1 MKNLVLLMGLIVV
14 AAVLNAGC
22 LDSDDDDDRIG
33 VIVTILPQKEFVERV
48 GGDRVKVTVMVPPG
62 QSPHTYEPTPGQ
74 MKDIA
79 RAGLYFK
86 VGSGVEFET
95 VWMDTLKEQNSNM
108 EIVDGHEGITLIPM
122 CGGHD
127 NGTMDP
133 HIWLSPKNAKIMVA
147 NLLEGLKK
155 ADQDNADNYT
165 KNANDYIA
173 NLSKLHNETKSGLE
187 PRQGKKF
194 LVYHPAFGYLAHDYG
209 LIQIAIED
217 EGKEPT
223 AEGIQAII
231 DQAKEENITV
241 IFVSPQFDR
250 DNAETIADEIGGT
263 VISIN
268 PLAENYVESMRE
280 VTTELINAFSKE

>member
-74 MKDIA
+74 MKEVA

-108 EIVDGHEGITLIPM
+108 EIVDGHKGITLIPM
-122 CGGHD
+122 
-127 NGTMDP
+127 
-133 HIWLSPKNAKIMVA
+133 
-147 NLLEGLKK
+147 
-155 ADQDNADNYT
+155 
-165 KNANDYIA
+165 
-173 NLSKLHNETKSGLE
+173 
-187 PRQGKKF
+187 
-194 LVYHPAFGYLAHDYG
+194 
-209 LIQIAIED
+209 
-217 EGKEPT
+217 
-223 AEGIQAII
+223 
-231 DQAKEENITV
+231 
-241 IFVSPQFDR
+241 
-250 DNAETIADEIGGT
+250 
-263 VISIN
+263 
-268 PLAENYVESMRE
+268 
-280 VTTELINAFSKE
+280 